1 MDYEDLITTNKT
13 LQEEINKLKNENND
27 LKEHLKKYT
36 APPRSKTYYENHK
49 EEINNKT
56 KQDPNYKE
64 KRKEYNKISYLRRKE
79 KLEKEKS
86 NNENI

>member
-1 MDYEDLITTNKT
+1 MDYEDLVTTNKT

-27 LKEHLKKYT
+27 LREHLKKYT

-79 KLEKEKS
+79 KLEKEKVK
-86 NNENI
+86 NI

>member
-1 MDYEDLITTNKT
+1 MDYEVLITTNKT

-27 LKEHLKKYT
+27 LREHLKKYT

-79 KLEKEKS
+79 KLEKEKAK
-86 NNENI
+86 NI